1 MAYGLQTYQD
11 TVRREDLTDV
21 LTDVSPDNN
30 PLMTMLKTTKAAGTY
45 HEWLDDYTSRPTS
58 VSIGI
63 EGAEATFTDLTQP
76 SRRGNFT
83 QIITKNFKVSG
94 TESAVDVA
102 GMGDPYDYQ
111 AGKAL
116 TDWKS
121 QAEYALVRGA
131 AASGSSGVARQ
142 MIGMDSVIT
151 SHSTGVLSG
160 CSLSETEFNNIVS
173 DVWSDVG
180 ADDVFDM
187 VLVPFGLKQKIS
199 SFTAGNTRYLD
210 AEDKKLTRPVMV
222 YESDGG
228 VHRIFAHKD
237 VKSTH
242 GGTAST
248 SSNNGPTLMAIKE
261 DKWRIAYLRPAK
273 RKELPDNGDY
283 KAGQIVGELTLEYLA
298 ERTGARRWGY
308 ANTG

>member
-1 MAYGLQTYQD
+1 MAYGLQTYD
-11 TVRREDLTDV
+11 DSARREDLID
-21 LTDVSPDNN
+21 LIADVSPDAN
-30 PLMTMLKTTKAAGTY
+30 PLMTMLSTTKASGTY
-45 HEWLDDYTSRPTS
+45 HEWLEDYQSRPTS
-58 VSIGI
+58 VSTTA
-63 EGAEATFTDLTQP
+63 EGAEATFSDLTQP

-83 QIITKNFKVSG
+83 QIITKTFKVSG
-94 TESAVDVA
+94 TESVVDVA

-111 AGKAL
+111 AKKAL
-116 TDWKS
+116 ADWKNK
-121 QAEYALVRGA
+121 AEYSLIRGA

-160 CSLSETEFNNIVS
+160 CSLSETEFNNMVS

-180 ADDVFDM
+180 QDDVFDM

-210 AEDKKLTRPVMV
+210 ATDKKLVRPVMV

-237 VKSTH
+237 VRSAAATP
-242 GGTAST
+242 
-248 SSNNGPTLMAIKE
+248 GPTFIGIKE
-261 DKWRIAYLRPAK
+261 DKWRIAYLRNPK
-273 RKELPDNGDY
+273 TKVLPDNGDY
-283 KAGQIVGELTLEYLA
+283 KAGMITGELTLEYLA
-298 ERTGARRWGY
+298 ERTGVRRWGY
-308 ANTG
+308 ATTG

>member
-21 LTDVSPDNN
+21 LSDVSPDAN
-30 PLMTMLKTTKAAGTY
+30 PLMTMLKTGKASGTY
-45 HEWLDDYTSRPTS
+45 HEWLEDYISRPTS
-58 VSIGI
+58 VSSSI
-63 EGAEATFTDLTQP
+63 EGATATFDDLTQP

-83 QIITKNFKVSG
+83 QIITQTFKVSD

-111 AGKAL
+111 AAKAL
-116 TDWKS
+116 REWKNK
-121 QAEYALVRGA
+121 AEYALVRGA
-131 AASGSSGVARQ
+131 AASGSSGVARAL
-142 MIGMDSVIT
+142 IGMDSVIT
-151 SHSTGVLSG
+151 SHSTGLLSG
-160 CSLSETEFNNIVS
+160 CSLSETDFNNRVNE
-173 DVWSDVG
+173 VWTDVG
-180 ADDVFDM
+180 QDDVFDM

-237 VKSTH
+237 VRSAA
-242 GGTAST
+242 ASP
-248 SSNNGPTLMAIKE
+248 GPTMMGIKE
-261 DKWRIAYLRPAK
+261 DKWRIAYLRNPKKTELAK
-273 RKELPDNGDY
+273 TGDFRS
-283 KAGQIVGELTLEYLA
+283 GQIVGELTLEYLA
-298 ERTGARRWGY
+298 ERTGFRSWGY
-308 ANTG
+308 NQSG

>member
-1 MAYGLQTYQD
+1 MAYGLATYQD

-21 LTDVSPDNN
+21 LTDVSPDSN
-30 PLMTMLKTTKAAGTY
+30 PLMTMLKTTKASGTY
-45 HEWLDDYTSRPTS
+45 HEFLEDYLSRPTS
-58 VSIGI
+58 VSTSI
-63 EGAEATFTDLTQP
+63 EGATATFSDLTQP

-116 TDWKS
+116 KDWKNE
-121 QAEYALVRGA
+121 AEYALVRGA

-173 DVWSDVG
+173 DVWGDVG
-180 ADDVFDM
+180 QDDVFDM

-248 SSNNGPTLMAIKE
+248 SSNNGPTFMAIKE

-273 RKELPDNGDY
+273 RTELPNVGDY
-283 KAGQIVGELTLEYLA
+283 KSGQIVGELTLEYLA

-308 ANTG
+308 ATTG

>member
-1 MAYGLQTYQD
+1 
-11 TVRREDLTDV
+11 
-21 LTDVSPDNN
+21 
-30 PLMTMLKTTKAAGTY
+30 MLKTTKASGTY
-45 HEWLDDYTSRPTS
+45 HEFMEDYSSRPTS
-58 VSIGI
+58 VSTSI
-63 EGAEATFTDLTQP
+63 EGATATFSDLTQP

-94 TESAVDVA
+94 TEMVVDVA

-111 AGKAL
+111 AAKAL
-116 TDWKS
+116 KEWKNE
-121 QAEYALVRGA
+121 AEYALVNGA

-173 DVWSDVG
+173 DVWGDVG
-180 ADDVFDM
+180 QDDVFDM

-228 VHRIFAHKD
+228 IHRIFAHRD
-237 VKSTH
+237 VESTH

-248 SSNNGPTLMAIKE
+248 SSNKGPTLLAIKE
-261 DKWRIAYLRPAK
+261 DKWRIAYLRNPK
-273 RKELPDNGDY
+273 KKELPDDGDY
-283 KAGQIVGELTLEYLA
+283 RAGQIVGEFTLEYLA

-308 ANTG
+308 ATTG